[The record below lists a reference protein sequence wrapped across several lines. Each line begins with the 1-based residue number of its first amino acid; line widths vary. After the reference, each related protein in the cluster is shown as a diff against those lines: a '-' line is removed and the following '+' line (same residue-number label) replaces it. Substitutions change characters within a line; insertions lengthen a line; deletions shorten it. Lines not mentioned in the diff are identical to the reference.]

1 MAEKLALRESPRPL
15 GSLGHGEEDLGG
27 NHYFV
32 AACEVREC
40 TADELLLSPVG
51 VGIGRIEE
59 IDVEVERMA
68 QDRAALRLGKG
79 PRMIAPFRHP
89 EGHATQ
95 AELGDPEP
103 S

>member
-1 MAEKLALRESPRPL
+1 
-15 GSLGHGEEDLGG
+15 
-27 NHYFV
+27 
-32 AACEVREC
+32 
-40 TADELLLSPVG
+40 
-51 VGIGRIEE
+51 
-59 IDVEVERMA
+59 MA